1 MERREGARQ
10 GSARITDARTPRSED
25 IRRRQV
31 RYVLSML
38 VRTLCFVG
46 AVIASGWLRWTLVG
60 AAVFLPYIAVVLAN
74 AGVQKDPAPPDAV
87 TPEPVPELGP
97 GRDARR
103 ARGSRA
109 S

>member
-1 MERREGARQ
+1 MERREGVRQ

-74 AGVQKDPAPPDAV
+74 AANQRRPQEMKAYR
-87 TPEPVPELGP
+87 PELLELDSG
-97 GRDARR
+97 DDRR
-103 ARGSRA
+103 AL
-109 S
+109 